1 MDLSSLASLL
11 GRRLQQLVWVVFGIA
26 TLVFFLTRLSGDPAT
41 ALVGTDAT
49 QEQIEVVRDQLGLN
63 DPLAVQYG
71 RFLMRLVVLDFGISY
86 QFRQPAIEIVLQR
99 LPYSIYLAG
108 SAILIAVGVGVPL
121 GIAVAT
127 GRNKWYARPIAAF
140 SVLAQSA
147 PSFVVGIILILF
159 FSVRWGIF
167 PTGGATT
174 LGSIVLPAITLSSFM
189 LARQLR
195 LVQAYAWE
203 EMASQ
208 YVRTARSL
216 GYSNFRIHYR
226 HILRNVLVP
235 LVSLLGI
242 EFGLFVG
249 GAVITEAVFAW
260 PGLGRLMVTAV
271 TARDYPLIQA
281 GVFMVSVTVVT
292 VNFIVDL
299 LYQVIDPRMR
309 SRS

>member
-1 MDLSSLASLL
+1 MDVSRFVALL
-11 GRRLQQLVWVVFGIA
+11 GTRLRQLIWVVFGIA
-26 TLVFFLTRLSGDPAT
+26 TLVFFLTRLSGDPAL
-41 ALVGTDAT
+41 AVVGSDAT
-49 QEQIEVVRDQLGLN
+49 TDQIEVVREELGLN
-63 DPLAVQYG
+63 DPVLVQYG
-71 RFLMRLVVLDFGISY
+71 RFLRRLVVLDFGTSF
-86 QFRQPAIEIVLQR
+86 QFRQPAIDVVMDR

-108 SAILIAVGVGVPL
+108 TSILVAVGVGVPL
-121 GIAVAT
+121 GIALAT
-127 GRNKWYARPIAAF
+127 GRKRWYARPIAAF

-147 PSFVVGIILILF
+147 PSFVVGILLILF
-159 FSVRWGIF
+159 FSVRWDIF
-167 PTGGATT
+167 PTGGSES
-174 LGSIVLPAITLSSFM
+174 LRSIVLPTITLSSFM

-203 EMASQ
+203 ELAAQ

-216 GYSNFRIHYR
+216 GYSDRRIHYR

-271 TARDYPLIQA
+271 TARDYPVIQA
-281 GVFMVSVTVVT
+281 GVFMVSVTVVV

-299 LYQVIDPRMR
+299 LYQIIDPRIR
-309 SRS
+309 QNS